1 MQQQQAQQVLT
12 QFQENPD
19 SWQRVPAI
27 LESSNNLSTKVSRL
41 TRLQQVASDTNTRST
56 SVFRSSRS
64 S

>member
-27 LESSNNLSTKVSRL
+27 LESSNNLSTKVS
-41 TRLQQVASDTNTRST
+41 VAGAWLGCFRVTNARST
-56 SVFRSSRS
+56 LDFRSSRS